1 VNEIGVNRDLGL
13 FRGKAS
19 EETNPPK
26 RSSKLDGLLLDR
38 MDRASR
44 NNDVGPLARGQ
55 VEDGFFQIAHV
66 WIDYMIGSELPRLLE
81 SLNQRT

>member
-1 VNEIGVNRDLGL
+1 M

-19 EETNPPK
+19 EEANPSK
-26 RSSKLDGLLLDR
+26 RSSQLDGLLLDR
-38 MDRASR
+38 IDRASR
-44 NNDVGPLARGQ
+44 NNDVGLLARGQ

-81 SLNQRT
+81 PLNQQT